1 MFLDPLW
8 QPAEDEKAI
17 LNERTWLAGTI
28 LAAVAYGIVFILFVL
43 TFKQL
48 IRTTTKSNYTQRR
61 LLMIYI
67 TLLFILGTLYIGSI
81 AKMTE
86 LGFIDYR
93 LFPGGPG
100 ILPFSSSL
108 ETWCT
113 NDYHNIAAF
122 GQLEFSLPINQM
134 SNVLFVIANW
144 LVNGLSVR
152 MDLIP
157 ISMLNFFKIFPIDLP
172 VPGHF
177 QEY

>member
-1 MFLDPLW
+1 MSLNPSSLW
-8 QPAEDEKAI
+8 RPAEDEKTI
-17 LNERTWLAGTI
+17 INERTWLAGTI
-28 LAAVAYGIVFILFVL
+28 LAAVAYGMVFTLFVL

-48 IRTTTKSNYTQRR
+48 IKTTTKDNYTQRR
-61 LLMIYI
+61 LLIIYI
-67 TLLFILGTLYIGSI
+67 TLLFILGTLYIGSV

-113 NDYHNIAAF
+113 DDYHNIAAF
-122 GQLEFSLPINQM
+122 ELLELSLPINQI
-134 SNVLFVIANW
+134 SNISFVIQTW
-144 LVNGLSVR
+144 LVNGLLVR
-152 MDLIP
+152 MDSIP
-157 ISMLNFFKIFPIDLP
+157 ISMQNLKKIFSTDLP

-177 QEY
+177 